1 MGGSNESG
9 RVAAGGATW
18 TSPYAPL
25 ARDDAT
31 FHGLVAES
39 ARRHGDRVA
48 LVDAPTG
55 TEVTYALL
63 ADRVEC
69 VSALLAER
77 GFGPGDV
84 LALRAPNVP
93 PWAGVALAAMAA
105 GGAITGVLPASTPA
119 EVARQVEDSGASLL
133 VTAPGFDLPG
143 VDTIEIGDDLLAAR
157 GPAPRPAADPDA
169 LALLPYSSGTTGL
182 PKGVMLTHRNLVAGV
197 RQAAAGLRP
206 TEDDVVLALA
216 PFAHVMGF
224 VVTLGTALAAGA
236 RVVTIPR
243 FEPDGF
249 LAAVERHGV
258 TMLIVPPPVMRL
270 LARHPGALSS
280 VELIVSGGA
289 PVGAEL
295 QSAVAQRFPQAVV
308 GQGWGLTETTAC
320 ATVPDRERGTV
331 PGSAG
336 RVAAS
341 TELRVSADGELLVRG
356 PQTMAGYL
364 GRPDATAEMVD
375 PDGWVHT
382 GDLGRVDAD
391 GNVFVVDRLKELI
404 KVNALQVAPAELE
417 ALLAT
422 HPAVADCAV
431 VGRPD
436 ERRGEVPV
444 AIVVARGEVEGEEL
458 MAWMNARVAPH
469 KRLHDVRFADTL
481 PRTPAGKLLRRA
493 LCAQPSYA

>member
-1 MGGSNESG
+1 LAS
-9 RVAAGGATW
+9 RVA
-18 TSPYAPL
+18 
-25 ARDDAT
+25 R
-31 FHGLVAES
+31 
-39 ARRHGDRVA
+39 
-48 LVDAPTG
+48 
-55 TEVTYALL
+55 
-63 ADRVEC
+63 

-93 PWAGVALAAMAA
+93 PWAGVALAALAA
-105 GGAITGVLPASTPA
+105 GGAVTGVLPVSTPA
-119 EVARQVEDSGASLL
+119 EVVRQIDDSGASLL
-133 VTAPGFDLPG
+133 VTAPGFEAPPG
-143 VDTIEIGDDLLAAR
+143 VDTIEIGDELLAAR

-182 PKGVMLTHRNLVAGV
+182 PKGVVLTHRNLVAGV

-206 TEDDVVLALA
+206 TADDVVLALA

-236 RVVTIPR
+236 RVVTMPR
-243 FEPDGF
+243 FEPGAF

-258 TMLIVPPPVMRL
+258 TMLIVPPPVMGL
-270 LARHPGALSS
+270 LARRPSGDLSS

-289 PVGAEL
+289 PLGAGL
-295 QSAVAQRFPQAVV
+295 QTAVAERFPHAVV

-320 ATVPDRERGTV
+320 AAVPDRARGSV

-341 TELRVSADGELLVRG
+341 TELRVAADGELLVRG

-364 GRPDATAEMVD
+364 GRPDATAELID

-382 GDLGRVDAD
+382 GDLGRVDDD
-391 GNVFVVDRLKELI
+391 GNVFVVDRVKELI

-422 HPAVADCAV
+422 HPGVADCAV

-444 AIVVARGEVEGEEL
+444 AIVVARGEVEGDEL

-469 KRLHDVRFADTL
+469 KRLHDVRFTGAL

-493 LCAQPSYA
+493 LRDAQPSYA

>member
-1 MGGSNESG
+1 MPSA
-9 RVAAGGATW
+9 VW
-18 TSPYAPL
+18 TSRYAPL
-25 ARDDAT
+25 VRDDMT
-31 FHGLVAES
+31 FHGLIAES
-39 ARRHGDRVA
+39 ARRHGERVA

-55 TEVTYALL
+55 TEVTYARL
-63 ADRVEC
+63 AERVER
-69 VSALLAER
+69 VAALLAER

-105 GGAITGVLPASTPA
+105 GGAVTGVLPASTQA
-119 EVARQVEDSGASLL
+119 EVVRQVEDSGASLL
-133 VTAPGFDLPG
+133 VTAPGFQLPA

-157 GPAPRPAADPDA
+157 GTAPSPAGDPDA

-206 TEDDVVLALA
+206 TADDVVLALA

-224 VVTLGTALAAGA
+224 VVTLGASLAAGA
-236 RVVTIPR
+236 RVVTLPR
-243 FEPDGF
+243 FEPEAF
-249 LAAVERHGV
+249 LAAVERHRV
-258 TMLIVPPPVMRL
+258 TMLIVPPPVMAL
-270 LARHPGALSS
+270 LAGSPPTFDPTS

-289 PVGAEL
+289 PLGAQA
-295 QSAVAQRFPQAVV
+295 QSAVARRFPHAVV

-331 PGSAG
+331 PGSVG

-364 GRPDATAEMVD
+364 GRPDATAD
-375 PDGWVHT
+375 LIDADGWVHT
-382 GDLGRVDAD
+382 GDLGRVDDD
-391 GNVFVVDRLKELI
+391 GNVFVVDRIKELI

-444 AIVVARGEVEGEEL
+444 AIVVARGEADGDEL
-458 MAWMNARVAPH
+458 MAWANARVAPH
-469 KRLHDVRFADTL
+469 KRVHEVRFIDAL

-493 LCAQPSYA
+493 LRERQPSYA

>member
-1 MGGSNESG
+1 MY
-9 RVAAGGATW
+9 
-18 TSPYAPL
+18 TSPYAPIP
-25 ARDDAT
+25 RDDAT

-39 ARRHGDRVA
+39 ARRHGERVA
-48 LVDAPTG
+48 LLDAPTG

-63 ADRVEC
+63 AERVER

-105 GGAITGVLPASTPA
+105 GGAVTGVLPASTPA
-119 EVARQVEDSGASLL
+119 EVARQVEDCGASLL

-236 RVVTIPR
+236 RVVTMPR
-243 FEPDGF
+243 FEPEAF
-249 LAAVERHGV
+249 LAAVERHRV

-270 LARHPGALSS
+270 LARHPGDLSS

-289 PVGAEL
+289 PLGAEL
-295 QSAVAQRFPQAVV
+295 QSAVAQRFPDAVV

-320 ATVPDRERGTV
+320 ATVPDRR
-331 PGSAG
+331 AWH
-336 RVAAS
+336 
-341 TELRVSADGELLVRG
+341 G
-356 PQTMAGYL
+356 PRL
-364 GRPDATAEMVD
+364 GR
-375 PDGWVHT
+375 
-382 GDLGRVDAD
+382 
-391 GNVFVVDRLKELI
+391 
-404 KVNALQVAPAELE
+404 AP
-417 ALLAT
+417 
-422 HPAVADCAV
+422 
-431 VGRPD
+431 G
-436 ERRGEVPV
+436 GEHR
-444 AIVVARGEVEGEEL
+444 A
-458 MAWMNARVAPH
+458 ARVGG
-469 KRLHDVRFADTL
+469 R
-481 PRTPAGKLLRRA
+481 
-493 LCAQPSYA
+493 